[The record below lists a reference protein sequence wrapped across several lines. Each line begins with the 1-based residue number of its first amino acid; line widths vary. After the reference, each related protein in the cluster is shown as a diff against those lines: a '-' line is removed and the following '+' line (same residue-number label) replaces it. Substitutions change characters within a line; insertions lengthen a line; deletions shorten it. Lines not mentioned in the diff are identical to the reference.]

1 MGLRAPQR
9 TVLAGLGAPHPD
21 MRDDFYG
28 APPHALTMGEGIYAR
43 LRLALRPCGNYI
55 CGVSPRTLNRGGI
68 YPTSRTY
75 FGKKSTR
82 PEKTKLNR
90 FLSIK

>member
-9 TVLAGLGAPHPD
+9 TVLAGLGAPRPD

-43 LRLALRPCGNYI
+43 LRL
-55 CGVSPRTLNRGGI
+55 RTIVYGAKPHI
-68 YPTSRTY
+68 
-75 FGKKSTR
+75 
-82 PEKTKLNR
+82 
-90 FLSIK
+90 

>member
-28 APPHALTMGEGIYAR
+28 APPHALTMGEGIYAGFHP
-43 LRLALRPCGNYI
+43 AP
-55 CGVSPRTLNRGGI
+55 
-68 YPTSRTY
+68 
-75 FGKKSTR
+75 
-82 PEKTKLNR
+82 
-90 FLSIK
+90 

>member
-55 CGVSPRTLNRGGI
+55 CGVSPRALT
-68 YPTSRTY
+68 
-75 FGKKSTR
+75 
-82 PEKTKLNR
+82 
-90 FLSIK
+90 